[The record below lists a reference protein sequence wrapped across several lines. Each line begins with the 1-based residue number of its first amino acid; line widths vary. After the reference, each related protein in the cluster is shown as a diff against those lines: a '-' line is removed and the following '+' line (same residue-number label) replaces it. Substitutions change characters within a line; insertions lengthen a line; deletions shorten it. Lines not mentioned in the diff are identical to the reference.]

1 MNTKAGRVVATSK
14 KKSPSSDYVTAI
26 QEHTKALRQHT
37 KAMNGLAKVILS
49 SSTPSDTALDNHT
62 NALNAF
68 VTSSKALFTG
78 QTISRGTILARLAQK
93 WGKPLSSIKKD
104 DPIGKYVQG
113 GPAVMSAYAAELN
126 RSPEFAPDGLKLR
139 TNDTAFVTTVDEL
152 VTAIANGYIRN
163 GWHVTP

>member
-1 MNTKAGRVVATSK
+1 MATSKK
-14 KKSPSSDYVTAI
+14 KKSPSSDYVIAI
-26 QEHTKALRQHT
+26 KDHTKALRQHT
-37 KAMNGLAKVILS
+37 KAMNGLTKVILS
-49 SSTPSDTALDNHT
+49 SSKPSDVALDNHT

-68 VTSSKALFTG
+68 VASSKALFTG
-78 QTISRGTILARLAQK
+78 KTISRDTILTRLAQK
-93 WGKPLSSIKKD
+93 WGKPLASIKKD

-126 RSPEFAPDGLKLR
+126 RSPEFAPDGLNLR

-152 VTAIANGYIRN
+152 VTAIANCYIRN